1 MSYAPGTNTEG
12 MRSDS
17 DSGEDL
23 AFLSPPEEGPAR
35 GGTDVGAS
43 PHLRR
48 SSRKRKSTAGTE
60 DNMVKE
66 SSSKKKKSSPKM
78 PKVAR
83 SPPKA
88 QAQAQAR
95 PQHDQTQ
102 SQPPTQASGTSQ
114 VSFEALLQAMEGR
127 IMAKLEKASEASKE
141 AAHQAKL
148 NSEGIE
154 QLESRVDEN
163 EACLMDALVKSEAR
177 IMGKVQEQIQEAI
190 SGQVREM
197 VNDQL
202 TAAGFDRDLSA
213 ADLSVRASVR
223 KPPTNTVND
232 STVGS
237 YAVVAANAPAKSHD
251 SLLGR
256 TLNREDRREL
266 NFQAARRS
274 LRLWPLGEGRKE
286 DLVAYLKEKLGMG
299 DNFVQEE
306 LADVTIRRV
315 REPRNKNKEEY
326 TVTFEMKQIR
336 DAVKAMAPNL
346 ESYRD
351 VAGMRLHIP
360 DHLQKDFQA
369 LMNLSYELKKKHKSL
384 KRNIKFDE
392 EDGGLF
398 MDIRIDGHSDWK
410 RIKPDQARSAN
421 KTRRPS
427 RTSKMDETE
436 LESLLGEGSG
446 EEED

>member
-1 MSYAPGTNTEG
+1 
-12 MRSDS
+12 
-17 DSGEDL
+17 
-23 AFLSPPEEGPAR
+23 
-35 GGTDVGAS
+35 
-43 PHLRR
+43 
-48 SSRKRKSTAGTE
+48 
-60 DNMVKE
+60 
-66 SSSKKKKSSPKM
+66 
-78 PKVAR
+78 
-83 SPPKA
+83 
-88 QAQAQAR
+88 
-95 PQHDQTQ
+95 
-102 SQPPTQASGTSQ
+102 
-114 VSFEALLQAMEGR
+114 
-127 IMAKLEKASEASKE
+127 
-141 AAHQAKL
+141 
-148 NSEGIE
+148 
-154 QLESRVDEN
+154 
-163 EACLMDALVKSEAR
+163 
-177 IMGKVQEQIQEAI
+177 
-190 SGQVREM
+190 
-197 VNDQL
+197 
-202 TAAGFDRDLSA
+202 
-213 ADLSVRASVR
+213 
-223 KPPTNTVND
+223 
-232 STVGS
+232 
-237 YAVVAANAPAKSHD
+237 
-251 SLLGR
+251 
-256 TLNREDRREL
+256 
-266 NFQAARRS
+266 
-274 LRLWPLGEGRKE
+274 
-286 DLVAYLKEKLGMG
+286 MG